1 MVTIDQ
7 KIGKNIEVMQ
17 KVEVEEHEVKRKV
30 VDEERRVRPEKGKN
44 LVKNEMKKQENY
56 EMQLN

>member
-1 MVTIDQ
+1 MVIIDQ

-44 LVKNEMKKQENY
+44 LVMNEMKK
-56 EMQLN
+56 